1 MNCAPFIIRFARK
14 RSPWSSIP
22 GKYSEEMAVTVVH
35 TKRGIK
41 PLVECGNRTPELL
54 TKTLAERERDDE
66 IESIVCDLET
76 KTFVEREK
84 DEECTF
90 LFKEFLTKT
99 KVSRERDD

>member
-1 MNCAPFIIRFARK
+1 MSCAPFIIRFARK

-41 PLVECGNRTPELL
+41 PLVECGSRISELL

-66 IESIVCDLET
+66 VESIVRELET
-76 KTFVEREK
+76 KTFVER
-84 DEECTF
+84 
-90 LFKEFLTKT
+90 
-99 KVSRERDD
+99 